1 MKKKRCVIL
10 AVIAGAAAVI
20 CGGAGIRQY
29 LAEKDA
35 GGSYEELRMPLKQ
48 KLRKSRMY
56 RTPR

>member
-35 GGSYEELRMPLKQ
+35 GGSYEEHWKI
-48 KLRKSRMY
+48 KF
-56 RTPR
+56 